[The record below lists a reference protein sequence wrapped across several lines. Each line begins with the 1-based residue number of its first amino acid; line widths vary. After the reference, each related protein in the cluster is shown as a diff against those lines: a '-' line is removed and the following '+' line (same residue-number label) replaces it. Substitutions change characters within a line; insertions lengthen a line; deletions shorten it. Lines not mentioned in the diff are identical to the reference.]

1 VLTKTSK
8 YCLQALILIASL
20 NQKECVLSKQISG
33 ALSIPKDYLNKVLR
47 ILVKEKFLTSVK
59 GPQGGFSLARHPE
72 DITLY
77 EVIRAIDGL
86 EYFDTCMIQPIV
98 CDETKECALH
108 RYWRKTINQLRGVLD
123 SVTIADL
130 AAEVK
135 NGKQVL
141 NFDNEYCLL
150 EKFKEQ
156 IGIN

>member
-20 NQKECVLSKQISG
+20 NQKECVLSKQIAG

-47 ILVKEKFLTSVK
+47 ILVKEKYLTSIK
-59 GPQGGFSLARHPE
+59 GPQGGFSLARNAD

-77 EVIRAIDGL
+77 EVIRAIDGI
-86 EYFDTCMIQPIV
+86 EFFCTCIIQPVV
-98 CDETKECALH
+98 CDENKPCALH
-108 RYWRKTINQLRGVLD
+108 QHWRKTISQIRAILD

-130 AAEVK
+130 ANEVK

-141 NFDNEYCLL
+141 HFDDDYFLL

-156 IGIN
+156 IGIY